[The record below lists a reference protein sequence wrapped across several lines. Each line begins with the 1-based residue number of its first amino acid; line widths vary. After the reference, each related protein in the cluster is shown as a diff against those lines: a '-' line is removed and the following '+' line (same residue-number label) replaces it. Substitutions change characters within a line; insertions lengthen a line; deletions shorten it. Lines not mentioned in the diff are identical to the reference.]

1 MKKNEKA
8 PDVSKPGPS
17 VNRLI
22 PDFNL
27 WSGGNGRLLESWA
40 QCNAAALEGAI
51 EVAQE
56 MLAFSQ
62 ARFQADLEAWT
73 ALTAC
78 RNASD
83 FLECQKDAAEKATV
97 QFLEAGKIAS
107 KMAGIVSTAAAQMR
121 QQGTSA

>member
-1 MKKNEKA
+1 MKRNETA

-27 WSGGNGRLLESWA
+27 WSGGNGHLLESWA
-40 QCNAAALEGAI
+40 RCNAAVLEGAV

-56 MLAFSQ
+56 VLAFSQ

-73 ALTAC
+73 KLTAC

-83 FLECQKDAAEKATV
+83 FLECQKRAAEKATA
-97 QFLEAGKIAS
+97 QYLEASKIAS
-107 KMAGIVSTAAAQMR
+107 KMAEIVSRAAAQIGE
-121 QQGTSA
+121 QGTKA